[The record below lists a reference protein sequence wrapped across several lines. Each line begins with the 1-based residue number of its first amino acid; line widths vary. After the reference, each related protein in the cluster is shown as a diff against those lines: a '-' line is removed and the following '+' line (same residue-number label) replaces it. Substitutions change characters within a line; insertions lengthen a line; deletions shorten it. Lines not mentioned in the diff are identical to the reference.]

1 MAASRRA
8 ANAVSKDVQT
18 CFCIISNYVR
28 SLWCINY
35 FFSSSKNRHIQ
46 SIAIA
51 CLVRRPGNLS
61 EIRKTPYLLRW
72 STSVLCTCSLKE
84 FCNSRKKTYRV
95 VVLSHRTVLKRPQM
109 KHFRNLEA
117 TLFWTFVKRSA
128 IVNQSSNLHFFRPP
142 QEYR

>member
-35 FFSSSKNRHIQ
+35 FFSSSKNRHIK
-46 SIAIA
+46 SIAIT

-95 VVLSHRTVLKRPQM
+95 VVLSHNCPQ
-109 KHFRNLEA
+109 EA
-117 TLFWTFVKRSA
+117 TDETFQKSRSN
-128 IVNQSSNLHFFRPP
+128 IILNICKKISHCESKFKLTFL
-142 QEYR
+142 